1 MKQEFQLSL
10 DVLNDVID
18 AKTPFAE
25 ALRKRFQTNVDIR
38 PLRGQVAGLVGC
50 ELRHHIYFEYMS
62 KGLDALSVEER
73 RYLYLTLA
81 NAFFYRRFDDNAI
94 QADFKELVGEEK
106 FALCKPLFELAA
118 TPENYIP
125 ATVDRK
131 SPLYLSLR
139 FNVPEWVVKILSH
152 YGGSATYQSLR
163 KFARPANTT
172 LRVRTSVLPLA
183 SLLEDPSYDNS
194 PVNGIV
200 FYKGSTPLRK
210 INEFKKGQLF
220 AEKLLTKSVFDA
232 HPVAE
237 PGQILLYN
245 ANPDSSLERELIENY
260 GDKLGLNIAVPNID
274 TRVEV
279 SRLIKDKGLHNVNFF
294 SAPDVLSMEAS
305 VSSMQQLVIV
315 SPSSTNF
322 DLIPSSPDY
331 LLHFDTQ
338 AMDSIIEE
346 EQKALEG
353 AGKYVEQ
360 GGTLLYIVYTIS
372 KKEGHM
378 NVASFLKK
386 HPEFSLVSERQYF
399 PHEELETAAFVA
411 ELIKGER
418 ELTVPPALADLAS
431 IGASSAPTASA
442 PSAASE

>member
-10 DVLNDVID
+10 DVLNDVLD

-25 ALRKRFQTNVDIR
+25 ALRKRFQTNVEIR

-50 ELRHHIYFEYMS
+50 ELRHHIYFEFVC
-62 KGLDALSVEER
+62 KGLEALSSDER
-73 RYLYLTLA
+73 RVLYLALA
-81 NAFFYRRFDDNAI
+81 NAFFYRRFDDAAI
-94 QADFKELVGEEK
+94 QADVKELFGEEK
-106 FALCKPLFELAA
+106 FALCKPLFDLAA

-125 ATVDRK
+125 ASVDRK

-163 KFARPANTT
+163 KFARPASTT
-172 LRVRTSVLPLA
+172 LRVRTSVLPMASILA
-183 SLLEDPSYDNS
+183 NPDYGDS

-200 FYKGSTPLRK
+200 YYKGSTPLRK
-210 INEFKKGQLF
+210 IPEYKKGQLF
-220 AEKLLTKSVFDA
+220 AEKLLTKAVFDA
-232 HPVAE
+232 HPVLE

-245 ANPDSSLERELIENY
+245 ANADSSLERELIENY
-260 GDKLGLNIAVPNID
+260 GDKLGLNIAVPNVD
-274 TRVEV
+274 DRVEV
-279 SRLIKDKGLHNVNFF
+279 SRLIKEKDLHNVNFF

-315 SPSSTNF
+315 SPASTNF
-322 DLIPSSPDY
+322 DLIPTSPDY

-338 AMDSIIEE
+338 SMDAIIEE

-353 AGKYVEQ
+353 AAKYVEE

-378 NVASFLKK
+378 NIASFLKK
-386 HPEFSLVSERQYF
+386 HPEFSLVSEKQHF
-399 PHEELETAAFVA
+399 PNDELETAAFVA
-411 ELIKGER
+411 ELVKGER
-418 ELTVPPALADLAS
+418 ELTVTPALADLAS
-431 IGASSAPTASA
+431 IGASSSQPVSTPTAS
-442 PSAASE
+442 E